1 MALEMGSVFE
11 SAFGSTSTGSS
22 GFDKN
27 AVQKNIEDY
36 KNKIIE
42 MANELAML
50 KAEQDLKSRM
60 EQLQNAINNMTI
72 SSMAKVE
79 KVI

>member
-11 SAFGSTSTGSS
+11 SAFGSTSTGIS

-42 MANELAML
+42 MTNELAML
-50 KAEQDLKSRM
+50 RAEDDLKHKA
-60 EQLQNAINNMTI
+60 EQLQNAINSMTTG
-72 SSMAKVE
+72 ARVKVQE
-79 KVI
+79 VI

>member
-11 SAFGSTSTGSS
+11 SAFGSSSSGS

-42 MANELAML
+42 LTNQLAML
-50 KAEQDLKSRM
+50 KAEQDLKGRM
-60 EQLQNAINNMTI
+60 EELQRAINSMT
-72 SSMAKVE
+72 STSMVKVE
-79 KVI
+79 KVL

>member
-1 MALEMGSVFE
+1 MPLEMGSTFE
-11 SAFGSTSTGSS
+11 AAFGGTSSSS

-42 MANELAML
+42 MTNELAML
-50 KAEQDLKSRM
+50 RAEDDLKRKAEQLQRAISQMSAGSM
-60 EQLQNAINNMTI
+60 EKM
-72 SSMAKVE
+72 KE
-79 KVI
+79 VI

>member
-1 MALEMGSVFE
+1 MGSVFE